1 MFNYINRAGDD
12 LNYVKIV
19 AHVLIVLVALVL
31 LFSSFGSVHA
41 GFRGVKTRFGAVV
54 GIVPQGFY
62 VKSPFVE
69 SVKMMDVH
77 TQSLI
82 ATDDKPMLAAS
93 NDLQDTR
100 LSVVVNYHINPT
112 TVSEIYSQYGSAD
125 IYYTTVVDPL
135 ITATVKSIASQYT
148 ASDQIQ
154 KRAEMSDKAFAA
166 LTAAFDGKNVTIEK
180 ADITNVAFSDSFTAA
195 IEAKVTA
202 TQNAEAAQ
210 NKLAQIE
217 AEAKQTVAKA
227 QADAEAIK
235 IQAQAIN
242 SQGGADYVLLKQIEK
257 WNGAG
262 CTSYCGVAQSTGL
275 LVNGK

>member
-1 MFNYINRAGDD
+1 MFNYLNASGED
-12 LNYVKIV
+12 LRYGKI
-19 AHVLIVLVALVL
+19 AFHVITVLVL
-31 LFSSFGSVHA
+31 LVIIFSSFGSVQA

-62 VKSPFVE
+62 VKVPFVE
-69 SVKMMDVH
+69 SVQMMDVH

-82 ATDDKPMLAAS
+82 ADDKSPMLAAS

-100 LSVVVNYHINPT
+100 LSVVVNYHINPQ
-112 TVSEIYSQYGSAD
+112 TVAEIYSQYGSAD
-125 IYYTTVVDPL
+125 TYYNTVVNPL
-135 ITATVKSIASQYT
+135 ITATIKSIASQYT

-154 KRAEMSDKAFAA
+154 KRQEMSDKAFAA
-166 LTAAFDGKNVTIEK
+166 LTLAFAGKNVTIEK
-180 ADITNVAFSDSFTAA
+180 ADITNVAFSDSFTQA

-210 NKLAQIE
+210 NKLAQVQ
-217 AEAKQTVAKA
+217 AEAAQTVAKA

-242 SQGGADYVLLKQIEK
+242 SQGGADYVELQKVQK
-257 WNGAG
+257 WDGKG
-262 CTSYCGVAQSTGL
+262 CTSYCGLESSTGL
-275 LVNGK
+275 LVTNK

>member
-1 MFNYINRAGDD
+1 MFNYLNADGTD
-12 LNYVKIV
+12 LRYGKII
-19 AHVLIVLVALVL
+19 AHVLIVLVILVVV
-31 LFSSFGSVHA
+31 FSSFGSVQA

-62 VKSPFVE
+62 VKAPFIE

-112 TVSEIYSQYGSAD
+112 TVAEIYQQYGSAD

-154 KRAEMSDKAFAA
+154 KRSEMSDKAFAA
-166 LTAAFDGKNVTIEK
+166 LTTAFDGKNVTIEK

-210 NKLAQIE
+210 NKLAQVQ
-217 AEAKQTVAKA
+217 AEAAQTVAKA
-227 QADAEAIK
+227 TADAEAIK

-242 SQGGADYVLLKQIEK
+242 SQGGADYVQLQAVQKWDGHLPTQMIPGSTVPFLNLK
-257 WNGAG
+257 N
-262 CTSYCGVAQSTGL
+262 
-275 LVNGK
+275 

>member
-1 MFNYINRAGDD
+1 MFNYLNASKDD

-31 LFSSFGSVHA
+31 LFSSFGSVQA

-62 VKSPFVE
+62 VKAPFIE
-69 SVKMMDVH
+69 GVKMMDVH

-112 TVSEIYSQYGSAD
+112 TVAEIYSQYGSAD

-166 LTAAFDGKNVTIEK
+166 LTTAFDGKNVTIEK

-210 NKLAQIE
+210 NKLAQVQ
-217 AEAKQTVAKA
+217 AEAAQTVAKA